1 MAVKVRSLGSV
12 GSAARGIL
20 ITSGTNATPI
30 VATVTA
36 GHGLKNDLDQKG
48 DQIAIVGV
56 TTLTAMNGDWSI
68 DSVGAAAATLRGS
81 AGNGAF
87 GGTAVVAALCARTPF
102 NLRHSAAI
110 LIGNTPGA
118 AVFVGTVVIEYAD
131 NIKADASNFQYTN
144 SSGVLTDGFNS
155 SLQSGEQA
163 IPAATAGIGWALE
176 VFLGRYMTFRCSAF
190 TSGNANARM
199 LA

>member
-1 MAVKVRSLGSV
+1 MGVRVRSLGSV

-36 GHGLKNDLDQKG
+36 GHGLKNDERIG
-48 DQIAIVGV
+48 IVGV
-56 TTLTAMNGDWSI
+56 TTLTAMNGDWSL
-68 DSVGAAAATLRGS
+68 DAVGAAVATLRGS
-81 AGNGAF
+81 VGNGAF
-87 GGTAVVAALCARTPF
+87 GGTAVVAALCDRTPHQI
-102 NLRHSAAI
+102 RHPATI
-110 LIGNTPGA
+110 VIGNTPGA

-131 NIKADASNFQYTN
+131 SFKADFSNFQYT
-144 SSGVLTDGFNS
+144 SSAGVLTDGFNS

-176 VFLGRYMTFRCSAF
+176 VTLARYMTFRCSAF